1 MSGMQKSDVGPSKH
15 NGTDTYDVFV
25 GGLPD
30 TATDRLVKTR
40 FNTFGEIHSIAV
52 FKGKY
57 PGTKVA
63 FVRFFS
69 KLDADKAVMETNGE
83 TFDGKFLMVRRTQV
97 REQSFVRFFSKLDAD
112 KAVMETNGETFDG
125 KFLMMEERQVF
136 VTQVDDVCTFWGQN
150 MKVGEKIVQFS
161 EELQNVCPKGLPLTS
176 APKPRQLYGAKF
188 AEDEQW
194 YRCRVINMVSDDQAL
209 VQYVD
214 YGNTETIQ
222 WREIHQLPLDF
233 ATLPP
238 YAERYRLTGMVPAAQ
253 DQEQGVEFLKK
264 LIENQAV
271 QVKVRATP
279 DDGPIDA
286 DVTVGGVDVG
296 QSLVEKGFIVQ
307 RPVKRSPVQPT
318 PRTAEMVD
326 RSMGDNRDGQRLDQV
341 ESLKGKLADMEN
353 CIKVFIQ
360 EKHTLQDQMN
370 KQHNILE
377 LQALE
382 IQEKQK
388 KLDDV
393 QKMVQEKDMALQQLR
408 AEIQE
413 KDKLIDNS
421 ISHQI
426 QAVGVQVQKVKLSR
440 KEMPVEQDV
449 PDPIQ
454 KAIAMVT
461 DKTQRIGAADIQ
473 SVLKVSAALGTL
485 KNLQEQITAW
495 GEKDDTLTR
504 LIAERNDARRDA
516 QTAITECVEE
526 MQNLPLESRLCSLQ
540 DTVASIEET
549 YKKYVSSDGTIGG
562 KASTETFQTFIEW
575 RGLPMAYRV
584 SKLSQKAQS
593 LQSLRRATDQ
603 HCKEVCH
610 ELKAVVQ
617 SLTSLLTG
625 EPGNDVDTDS
635 PGNSLSELLSDFS
648 HVMEQELTD
657 SRVEEGAD
665 VKLMTKVVNM
675 LLNDLRGEIAD
686 IHKLQG
692 LLARNLKCKED
703 MSRWITNQPDLEP
716 LRLVKKEIRA
726 LKSEIRHKMA
736 DKQDLEEEG
745 CTGAQLQQ
753 VESQLLDL
761 RAKIQDAFIREHQL
775 MEAAATHAGSHF
787 PELPLMYPELNL
799 APFMGCTGVQLQQ
812 VESQLLDLRA
822 KIQDAFIREH
832 QLMEA
837 AATHAGSHFPELPL
851 MYPELNLAPFMEN
864 DGLVKVGWELDH
876 YNMSSVPLVLT
887 RGSAAAILTTF
898 NNNPVVVKE
907 YIIEGGEGSE
917 RSKQAILAKAKE
929 FHSFKH
935 PSLISVEAIFFSKTM
950 RQMYVQMPYYL
961 GSSLTELQDS
971 NPLNNLETFLVL
983 KGILEGLYHL
993 HSRGVSHGAVTPQYV
1008 LAPGRTQG
1016 ILDNYDFAKTPT
1028 QRAATPFQTPNGL
1041 RFVPPEVA
1049 KGESA
1054 SAASD
1059 MYQFGVLVLW
1069 VCCPADNFS
1078 STDLG
1083 VPNLGN
1089 ITLDVGLL
1097 EFLPRLLQANSSTRP
1112 TADRLL
1118 QLKFFKDPP
1127 AAKVPLPDQPK
1138 SPVLLLSHVQDLSS
1152 RNIEVESTHHLDTIS
1167 INQAGSSPTTAAFK
1181 PDHSVLP
1188 LRTCVSPP
1196 TSVPGLPT
1204 SPPPRSPVVKDCPTS
1219 LPRPLSPQLTSIAS
1233 RKTSPLINLA
1243 NITAAVMKET
1253 EKVEPSTSAL
1263 EKEGVE
1269 CSAGQQ
1275 KPNAEA
1281 KEVPSPASKERLHQ
1295 QHLDILKA
1303 KGAHVLIQYDVSSPD
1318 LYSSPA
1324 SLEFPAASK
1333 PHSATKSA
1341 EEPTVCDA
1349 AGDKPTAAVSNPPAE
1364 CDPSETSQDADLPL
1378 PAGPPATSMFTTSM
1392 RASLEAAYQSL
1403 GLLMSPTKRSS
1414 TSSQQSSSATNS
1426 NTSCLE
1432 ETMDSPITES
1442 TDLEASMAGTSS
1454 PASLSP
1460 PPSPL
1465 RTTPEMVEQQ
1475 SSPLAVGM
1483 GGLSSQLTRS
1493 VPSSYYS
1500 PNKNLPALLTD
1511 TGLDGP
1517 DHCD

>member
-1 MSGMQKSDVGPSKH
+1 MSGMQNSDVGPSKH

-97 REQSFVRFFSKLDAD
+97 REQSSEENNNKPFSGRGNWNKEHHLRN
-112 KAVMETNGETFDG
+112 VTNGSSAVAPG
-125 KFLMMEERQVF
+125 MEERQVF

-188 AEDEQW
+188 AEDDQW

-238 YAERYRLTGMVPAAQ
+238 YAERYRLTGMVPTAQ

-286 DVTVGGVDVG
+286 DVTVGGVDVS

-307 RPVKRSPVQPT
+307 RPVKRSPVQPM

-326 RSMGDNRDGQRLDQV
+326 RSMGDNRDGQQLDQV
-341 ESLKGKLADMEN
+341 ETLKGKLSDMEN
-353 CIKVFIQ
+353 RIKVFIQ

-426 QAVGVQVQKVKLSR
+426 QAVGAQVQKVKLSR

-461 DKTQRIGAADIQ
+461 DKKQRVGAADIQ

-575 RGLPMAYRV
+575 R
-584 SKLSQKAQS
+584 SQKAQS

-799 APFMGCTGVQLQQ
+799 APFM
-812 VESQLLDLRA
+812 
-822 KIQDAFIREH
+822 
-832 QLMEA
+832 
-837 AATHAGSHFPELPL
+837 
-851 MYPELNLAPFMEN
+851 EN

-876 YNMSSVPLVLT
+876 YNMSSVPLALT

-917 RSKQAILAKAKE
+917 RSKKAILARAKE

-1181 PDHSVLP
+1181 PDDSVLP

-1196 TSVPGLPT
+1196 TGVPGLPT
-1204 SPPPRSPVVKDCPTS
+1204 SSPPRSPVVKDCPTS

-1349 AGDKPTAAVSNPPAE
+1349 AGDKPTAAVSNPPAD

-1500 PNKNLPALLTD
+1500 PNKNLPTLLTD

>member
-97 REQSFVRFFSKLDAD
+97 REQSSEENNNKPSSGRGNWNKEHHLRNA
-112 KAVMETNGETFDG
+112 TNGSSAVAPG
-125 KFLMMEERQVF
+125 MEERQVF

-426 QAVGVQVQKVKLSR
+426 QAVGVQVTKVKLSR
-440 KEMPVEQDV
+440 KEMPVEQEV

-461 DKTQRIGAADIQ
+461 DKKQRVGAADIQ

-540 DTVASIEET
+540 DTVSSIEET

-575 RGLPMAYRV
+575 R
-584 SKLSQKAQS
+584 SQKAQS

-799 APFMGCTGVQLQQ
+799 APFM
-812 VESQLLDLRA
+812 
-822 KIQDAFIREH
+822 
-832 QLMEA
+832 
-837 AATHAGSHFPELPL
+837 
-851 MYPELNLAPFMEN
+851 EN
-864 DGLVKVGWELDH
+864 NGLVKVGWELDH
-876 YNMSSVPLVLT
+876 YNMSSVPLALT

-917 RSKQAILAKAKE
+917 RSKKAILARAKE

-1028 QRAATPFQTPNGL
+1028 QRAATLFQTPNGL
-1041 RFVPPEVA
+1041 SFVPPEVA

-1349 AGDKPTAAVSNPPAE
+1349 ADDKPTAAVSNPPAE

-1454 PASLSP
+1454 PVSLSP

-1493 VPSSYYS
+1493 MPSSYYS